1 MNKIKTNPENV
12 KRIFVIIAL
21 FASICVLAD
30 DCYDTYELGK
40 ELYQEGKYAEAQLK
54 FIAVSKACGN
64 YSNVY
69 QYIKNCNQKL
79 VETQKHQVSQINAL
93 KIQNHQLE
101 DEKKKADTECN
112 NNLANAAVQVRRAE
126 NIVKLKSDT
135 IQMQRKW
142 NLVWRDS
149 VMKVNRRLD
158 SISLL
163 LDTANL
169 QIDSLKTIIVQSEK
183 PTKKKDKKQ
192 AEKQDPIIPSVL
204 DTLVIDSLTNDTTI
218 INNNE

>member
-1 MNKIKTNPENV
+1 MKKNVFTLIVLILGTIGFAQDACYTIYMEALQEYNKGHYVEAQRKFVIVAQTCGDYSDVWNKLKSCNKIIADKQSQQTNLITNLKTE
-12 KRIFVIIAL
+12 KQQL
-21 FASICVLAD
+21 
-30 DCYDTYELGK
+30 
-40 ELYQEGKYAEAQLK
+40 EAAKKKVETSHINDMQNAA
-54 FIAVSKACGN
+54 I
-64 YSNVY
+64 
-69 QYIKNCNQKL
+69 QIKNAEKL
-79 VETQKHQVSQINAL
+79 IE
-93 KIQNHQLE
+93 
-101 DEKKKADTECN
+101 
-112 NNLANAAVQVRRAE
+112 
-126 NIVKLKSDT
+126 LKSDT

-149 VMKVNRRLD
+149 VIKVNRRLD

>member
-1 MNKIKTNPENV
+1 M

-112 NNLANAAVQVRRAE
+112 NNLANAAVQVRKAE

-169 QIDSLKTIIVQSEK
+169 KIDSLKTILILSEK

-218 INNNE
+218 INNNEQLSLVSH

>member
-1 MNKIKTNPENV
+1 MKKCLLLV
-12 KRIFVIIAL
+12 VLLL
-21 FASICVLAD
+21 FYSTGFSQDAC
-30 DCYDTYELGK
+30 
-40 ELYQEGKYAEAQLK
+40 
-54 FIAVSKACGN
+54 SKAYSEALQSFGKGN
-64 YSNVY
+64 YEDAQRKFLAVAQTCTNYTDVWKYLSE
-69 QYIKNCNQKL
+69 CNKKIADKQKKQAL
-79 VETQKHQVSQINAL
+79 QMDAL
-93 KIQNHQLE
+93 KNEYQQLE
-101 DEKKKADTECN
+101 AEKKKADTECN

-169 QIDSLKTIIVQSEK
+169 KIDSLKTILILSEK
-183 PTKKKDKKQ
+183 PTKKKDKKH
-192 AEKQDPIIPSVL
+192 AEKQDPIIPPVL
-204 DTLVIDSLTNDTTI
+204 DTLAVDAHANDPI
-218 INNNE
+218 VINNKE

>member
-1 MNKIKTNPENV
+1 MKKCLLLV
-12 KRIFVIIAL
+12 VLLL
-21 FASICVLAD
+21 FYSTGFSQDAC
-30 DCYDTYELGK
+30 
-40 ELYQEGKYAEAQLK
+40 
-54 FIAVSKACGN
+54 SKAYSEALQSFGKGN
-64 YSNVY
+64 YEDAQRKFLAVAQTCTNYTDVWKYLSE
-69 QYIKNCNQKL
+69 CNKKIADKQKK
-79 VETQKHQVSQINAL
+79 QAFQMDAL
-93 KIQNHQLE
+93 KNEYQQLE
-101 DEKKKADTECN
+101 AEKKKADTECN

-149 VMKVNRRLD
+149 VIKVNRRLD

>member
-1 MNKIKTNPENV
+1 M

-112 NNLANAAVQVRRAE
+112 NNLANAAVQVRKAE

-169 QIDSLKTIIVQSEK
+169 KIDSLKTILILSEK
-183 PTKKKDKKQ
+183 PTKKKDKKH

-204 DTLVIDSLTNDTTI
+204 DTLVKDSLTNDTTI

>member
-1 MNKIKTNPENV
+1 M

-112 NNLANAAVQVRRAE
+112 NNLANAAVQVRKAE

-169 QIDSLKTIIVQSEK
+169 KIDSLKTILILSEK

>member
-1 MNKIKTNPENV
+1 M

-112 NNLANAAVQVRRAE
+112 NNLANAAVQVRKAE

-169 QIDSLKTIIVQSEK
+169 KIDSLKTILILSEK

-204 DTLVIDSLTNDTTI
+204 DTLVKDSLTNDTTI

>member
-1 MNKIKTNPENV
+1 M

-101 DEKKKADTECN
+101 DEKKKADIEYRN
-112 NNLANAAVQVRRAE
+112 SMSNAAVQVRKAE
-126 NIVKLKSDT
+126 KLIELKSDT

-149 VMKVNRRLD
+149 VIKVNRRLD
-158 SISLL
+158 SISQL

-183 PTKKKDKKQ
+183 PTKNKDKKHT
-192 AEKQDPIIPSVL
+192 EKQVPIIPSVL
-204 DTLVIDSLTNDTTI
+204 DTLVVDSLTNDTHD
-218 INNNE
+218 NK

>member
-1 MNKIKTNPENV
+1 M

-93 KIQNHQLE
+93 KIHNHQLE
-101 DEKKKADTECN
+101 DEKKKADIEYRN
-112 NNLANAAVQVRRAE
+112 SMSNAAVQVRKAE
-126 NIVKLKSDT
+126 KLIELKSDT

-149 VMKVNRRLD
+149 VIKVNRRLD
-158 SISLL
+158 SISQL

-169 QIDSLKTIIVQSEK
+169 QIDSLKTIIVQIEK
-183 PTKKKDKKQ
+183 PTKNKDKKHT
-192 AEKQDPIIPSVL
+192 EKQVPIIPSVL
-204 DTLVIDSLTNDTTI
+204 DTLVVDSLTIDTTI
-218 INNNE
+218 TNNKE

>member
-1 MNKIKTNPENV
+1 M
-12 KRIFVIIAL
+12 
-21 FASICVLAD
+21 
-30 DCYDTYELGK
+30 
-40 ELYQEGKYAEAQLK
+40 
-54 FIAVSKACGN
+54 
-64 YSNVY
+64 
-69 QYIKNCNQKL
+69 
-79 VETQKHQVSQINAL
+79 
-93 KIQNHQLE
+93 E

-112 NNLANAAVQVRRAE
+112 NNLANAAVQVRKAE

-169 QIDSLKTIIVQSEK
+169 KIDSLKTILILSEK

-204 DTLVIDSLTNDTTI
+204 DTLVKDSLTNDTTI

>member
-1 MNKIKTNPENV
+1 M

-112 NNLANAAVQVRRAE
+112 NNLANAAVQVRKAE

-169 QIDSLKTIIVQSEK
+169 KIDSLKTILILSEK

-192 AEKQDPIIPSVL
+192 SSPARQAHRR
-204 DTLVIDSLTNDTTI
+204 
-218 INNNE
+218 

>member
-1 MNKIKTNPENV
+1 M

>member
-1 MNKIKTNPENV
+1 M

-112 NNLANAAVQVRRAE
+112 NNLANAAVQVRKAE

-169 QIDSLKTIIVQSEK
+169 KIDSLKTILILSEK

-204 DTLVIDSLTNDTTI
+204 DTLVKDSLTNDTTI
-218 INNNE
+218 IINNE